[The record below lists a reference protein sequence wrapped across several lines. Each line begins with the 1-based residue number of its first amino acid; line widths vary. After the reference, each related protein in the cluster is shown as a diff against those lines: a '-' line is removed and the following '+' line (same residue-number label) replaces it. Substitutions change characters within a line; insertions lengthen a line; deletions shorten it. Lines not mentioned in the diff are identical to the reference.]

1 MTYRDRRQMEF
12 QVRDHLELGASLDLI
27 DFETA
32 AEVAGSKF
40 YYMRRAGTMTLGG
53 GDLHPRHVCS
63 AASWLIASDITD
75 HEW

>member
-1 MTYRDRRQMEF
+1 MDF

-40 YYMRRAGTMTLGG
+40 YYMRRAGAMAL
-53 GDLHPRHVCS
+53 DFSEIHPRHVLLS
-63 AASWLIASDITD
+63 NARMAMVERVLHT
-75 HEW
+75 